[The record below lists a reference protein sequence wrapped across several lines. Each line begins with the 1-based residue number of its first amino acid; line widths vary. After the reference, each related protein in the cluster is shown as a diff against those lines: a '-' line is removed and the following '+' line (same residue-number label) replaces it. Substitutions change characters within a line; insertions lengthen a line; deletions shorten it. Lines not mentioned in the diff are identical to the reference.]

1 VYGWVLLSFA
11 CTCMFSLWHICT
23 HTRTRHAQT
32 HTHAHTHMHTGNLQ
46 FCKTASLLLAHERLT
61 HMRACTHTH
70 THAHSRTQPHTHT
83 LSNTHI
89 YTHTHTHTRTHTKT
103 RTRNIQFCL
112 SASALLV
119 HEPPEFSKYYR
130 ATPFQK
136 HNLPK
141 TWSRE
146 LTILQM
152 CELAA
157 GARTGTALEV
167 YSYSQARY

>member
-1 VYGWVLLSFA
+1 MGGCCSLLPAHACSLSGIYAHTHVHDTHKHTHTHTHTCTQGIYSFA
-11 CTCMFSLWHICT
+11 RLQACCWRTNGSHTCARAHT
-23 HTRTRHAQT
+23 HTRT
-32 HTHAHTHMHTGNLQ
+32 HTHAHN
-46 FCKTASLLLAHERLT
+46 
-61 HMRACTHTH
+61 
-70 THAHSRTQPHTHT
+70 HTHT

>member
-1 VYGWVLLSFA
+1 VGVALFCPHMLVL
-11 CTCMFSLWHICT
+11 SLAYTHTHTYTTRTNTHTHIHTHAHREFTVLQDCKLAAGARTARTHARVHT
-23 HTRTRHAQT
+23 HTRTHTHAHTHKHTQT
-32 HTHAHTHMHTGNLQ
+32 HTHAHTHT
-46 FCKTASLLLAHERLT
+46 
-61 HMRACTHTH
+61 
-70 THAHSRTQPHTHT
+70 
-83 LSNTHI
+83 
-89 YTHTHTHTRTHTKT
+89 YTRTHTNT
-103 RTRNIQFCL
+103 RTRNILFCL
-112 SASALLV
+112 SASALLA
-119 HEPPEFSKYYR
+119 HEPPDFSKYYR

-157 GARTGTALEV
+157 GARTGAALEV